1 MKTKL
6 KLLTLAIFAIS
17 IIIACKSNNNAKQA
31 ELLKLGIHTVVIQKV
46 MNAGT
51 YTYLQFNEI
60 GNPKVKESDT
70 IWGAISFADF
80 KVGDTAYYKKGFPMN
95 NFKSKELNREFKE
108 VLFIDEM
115 RKTADFVKKEIGQV
129 PSHEFMNSSDTTMP
143 TTGKP
148 KVSKIEVKI
157 DPIKGGISIAD
168 LFAKKASF
176 GGKTVKIKGKVTKF
190 SPDIMNK
197 NWIHLQDGTESDGKF
212 DLTITT
218 DLATKVNVG
227 DVITIEGKVALN
239 KDLGY
244 SYFYEVL
251 VEEAKISK

>member
-1 MKTKL
+1 M
-6 KLLTLAIFAIS
+6 
-17 IIIACKSNNNAKQA
+17 IACKSNNNAKQA
-31 ELLKLGIHTVVIQKV
+31 ELLKLGIHTVVIKQV
-46 MNAGT
+46 INTPM

-60 GNPKVKESDT
+60 GNPKIKETDT
-70 IWGAISFADF
+70 IWGAISASEY
-80 KVGDTAYYKKGFPMN
+80 KIGDTAYYKKGFPMN

-157 DPIKGGISIAD
+157 DAISGGTTIAD

-176 GGKTVKIKGKVTKF
+176 SGKSVKVKGKVTKF
-190 SPDIMNK
+190 SPEIMNK

-218 DLATKVNVG
+218 DLNTKVNVG
-227 DVITIEGKVALN
+227 DIVTIEGKVALN

-251 VEEAKISK
+251 VEDAKITK